1 MTDNDIINK
10 VFLKPEYDTRTFES
24 RLLFIKDLFEHTFD
38 KSIIMGRSIQYKLGK
53 NLAVNEEAIANSY
66 DELAEADPLVLL
78 NKIKEIR

>member
-1 MTDNDIINK
+1 M
-10 VFLKPEYDTRTFES
+10 
-24 RLLFIKDLFEHTFD
+24 LFIKDLFEHTFD

-53 NLAVNEEAIANSY
+53 NFAVNEEAIANSY